1 MRSHG
6 PLLAETRR
14 AHRGERR
21 WLHRTHRDGIAA
33 LADPTGPAEE
43 DVTREMDAYLELCTV
58 GDLVVRG
65 RAHRPEQDAVVFPE
79 ARRTYREL
87 EQRATTVAR
96 SLHGMGLAPGDRVGV
111 FMPNRPE
118 FLEILFGALFLGAVV
133 VPVNARFRHRE
144 LRHVIGDAEMRV
156 LFVGDAP
163 GDPTRRADVVSEALG
178 PVDRAGTF
186 AAGEVARLHADAAP
200 RLEAVVTLDPAEAPG
215 FLSDQAFSRLA
226 RDATGEAVHARR
238 RRVAVRDV
246 ALMFYTSGTTSMPKG
261 CLLSHEALVR
271 TGICTR
277 ERLGYR
283 DGDRVFAPCPMFHT
297 ASTQPMIA
305 AMHALGTMV
314 TMGHFEPEGALA
326 LVENEGV
333 TAMFPAFPALTEG
346 MLGSPH
352 YRTESF
358 RRVRT
363 VFTVAPTPALRSMQ
377 HRMPHTRLVNAYG
390 MTEFGGSVVM
400 VSPEDEDDVRLGTQG
415 PPFPGIE
422 IGIRDESN
430 ADLGTGRRGE
440 IVVRGPSM
448 FAEYHRDPAKT
459 AECIDADGWFH
470 TGDLGAL
477 GEDGRLRFQGRL
489 KDMLKIGGENVAAI
503 EIASCLQELAQ
514 VSEAHVVGIA
524 DAKYGE
530 VPAAF
535 IALHPGAT
543 LTEQDAI
550 EHCVAQLARFKVPR
564 YVRFVT
570 EWPMSST
577 KVQTARLRE
586 QLETELRAGSTMAP

>member
-1 MRSHG
+1 
-6 PLLAETRR
+6 
-14 AHRGERR
+14 
-21 WLHRTHRDGIAA
+21 
-33 LADPTGPAEE
+33 
-43 DVTREMDAYLELCTV
+43 
-58 GDLVVRG
+58 
-65 RAHRPEQDAVVFPE
+65 
-79 ARRTYREL
+79 
-87 EQRATTVAR
+87 
-96 SLHGMGLAPGDRVGV
+96 
-111 FMPNRPE
+111 
-118 FLEILFGALFLGAVV
+118 VV

-144 LRHVIGDAEMRV
+144 LRHVIRDAEMRV

-163 GDPTRRADVVSEALG
+163 GDPTRRADVVSEALR

-186 AAGEVARLHADAAP
+186 AAGEVTRLRAGAAP
-200 RLEAVVTLDPAEAPG
+200 RLEAVVTLDLADAPD
-215 FLSDQAFSRLA
+215 FLSQQEFSRLA
-226 RDATGEAVHARR
+226 RDATREAVHERR

-246 ALMFYTSGTTSMPKG
+246 AMMFYTSGTTSMPKG

-271 TGICTR
+271 TGICT
-277 ERLGYR
+277 
-283 DGDRVFAPCPMFHT
+283 CPMFHT

-314 TMGHFEPEGALA
+314 TMGHFEPEDALA
-326 LVENEGV
+326 LVENEDV

-346 MLGSPH
+346 MLSSPH

-377 HRMPHTRLVNAYG
+377 QRMPHTRLVNAYG

-430 ADLGTGRRGE
+430 ADLDTGRQGE

-459 AECIDADGWFH
+459 AECIDVDGWFH
-470 TGDLGAL
+470 TGDLGAI
-477 GEDGRLRFQGRL
+477 GVDGRLRFQGRL

-503 EIASCLQELAQ
+503 EIAGCLQELAQ
-514 VSEAHVVGIA
+514 VGVAHVVGIA

-535 IALHPGAT
+535 IELRPGAS

-550 EHCVAQLARFKVPR
+550 EHCAAELARFKVPR

-586 QLETELRAGSTMAP
+586 QLEIELRAGMTVAP